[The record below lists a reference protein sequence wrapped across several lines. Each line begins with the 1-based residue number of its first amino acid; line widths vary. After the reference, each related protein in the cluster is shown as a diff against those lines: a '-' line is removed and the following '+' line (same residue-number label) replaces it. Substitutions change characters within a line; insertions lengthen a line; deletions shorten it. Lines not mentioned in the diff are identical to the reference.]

1 MCALALGGSNSSDG
15 DGVLADAKSG
25 RVLRR
30 PSSFLASVS
39 L

>member
-1 MCALALGGSNSSDG
+1 MCALALDGSNSSDG

-25 RVLRR
+25 RILRR
-30 PSSFLASVS
+30 PSSFFASVF